1 MRVTVMG
8 AGGYV
13 GSRLVP
19 VLLADGHDVTATFTD
34 PARARRFPWV
44 DEVRVVGL
52 DVADRAAARDAA
64 AGADALVYL
73 VHGLA
78 GPDFTTADREGAYN
92 AAHAAVRARVGR
104 IVYLGGLV
112 PDVAEGDLSPHLRSR
127 LEVEKVFGDSGVP
140 TWALRAAMV
149 VGAGSTSFEIMRQL
163 SRRLPV
169 QVVPSWMRSAVEPV
183 AASDVVAALTGAL
196 TATGAGRTY
205 DVGSGERMSY
215 AALLRLYARL
225 AGGRALQVPA
235 LLPTAFVARV
245 APLFTDVPAST
256 VRSLVASLR
265 HDMVCRDEDYV
276 QDLLGPGSRPV
287 PVADAIARALAA
299 SNPSGSG
306 ASGAGVVDPL
316 GPLPT
321 DPAWARPPGGAPA

>member
-1 MRVTVMG
+1 
-8 AGGYV
+8 
-13 GSRLVP
+13 
-19 VLLADGHDVTATFTD
+19 
-34 PARARRFPWV
+34 
-44 DEVRVVGL
+44 
-52 DVADRAAARDAA
+52 
-64 AGADALVYL
+64 
-73 VHGLA
+73 
-78 GPDFTTADREGAYN
+78 REGAYN

-112 PDVAEGDLSPHLRSR
+112 PDVPEGDLSPHLRSR
-127 LEVEKVFGDSGVP
+127 LEVEQVFGDSGVP

-183 AASDVVAALTGAL
+183 AASDVVAALAGAL

-276 QDLLGPGSRPV
+276 RDLLGPGSRPV